1 MKVEI
6 IIGRKIPTDES
17 KQTTKPIKIDI
28 GWSAA
33 SCMPLT
39 LEGNAEEV
47 EMFLDLIKKYYTY
60 H

>member
-1 MKVEI
+1 MLSQPKENL
-6 IIGRKIPTDES
+6 T
-17 KQTTKPIKIDI
+17 
-28 GWSAA
+28 
-33 SCMPLT
+33 PLT